1 MKYETNQSTDICN
14 KLYQHAQDQ
23 NGQNFWLT
31 LNNVPVLVLQNLEDA
46 DWVLRRNADNYHK
59 NMAWFRQAL
68 GASRFSEDGNAW
80 NIRKI
85 LTQHYFNKFDRERTC
100 ALALQHG
107 RTTLKKLV
115 EESQTQSR
123 MNDDTLREMTIS
135 VLIENFFGIT
145 LAQTGINAQNL
156 ANLMEYGSEY
166 SFVPTGMTST
176 LYREK
181 LALLPALR
189 RQILEDFKLFRSDK
203 VPFNP
208 MLEGMLKAD
217 QDPNQDIV
225 LEHELLTFFAA
236 GAETTAATVGW
247 ACYLLAKH
255 PDIQAMLSQEVQE
268 FWAQDQHDWATLSTL
283 KGLTAFISEALRL
296 YPPTPIIARLS
307 INADRIGEEAIQAN
321 QNILI
326 SFIGIQHDAKLHSDP
341 WHLNMN
347 EALKSPHTR
356 KGSGINTAFSFGP
369 RICGGKHFALV
380 ELAGFLSVFLAE
392 GHFELT
398 SQDPPVFFWKSQMLH
413 KDGQPVRVTFKTKP
427 N

>member
-1 MKYETNQSTDICN
+1 MNTPMNQSTEICN
-14 KLYQHAQDQ
+14 QLYKFARDQ

-31 LNNVPVLVLQNLEDA
+31 LNGVPVLILQNFADA
-46 DWVLRRNADNYHK
+46 DWVLRRNAQNYNK

-68 GASRFSEDGNAW
+68 GASRFSENGEAW
-80 NIRKI
+80 NIRKV

-100 ALALQHG
+100 ALAFQYG
-107 RTTLKKLV
+107 RTTLSKLV
-115 EESQTQSR
+115 AESQTQSR

-145 LAQTGINAQNL
+145 LAETGINTQNL
-156 ANLMEYGSEY
+156 ASIMEYGSEY
-166 SFVPTGMTST
+166 SFVPAGQTNA

-189 RQILEDFKLFRSDK
+189 RQILEDFKLFRSDQI
-203 VPFNP
+203 PSNQ
-208 MLEGMLKAD
+208 MLEGLLKAD
-217 QDPNQDIV
+217 RDPKQDIV

-236 GAETTAATVGW
+236 GAETKAATVGW

-255 PDIQAMLSQEVQE
+255 PDVQAMLSQEVQK
-268 FWAQDQHDWATLSTL
+268 FWAQDQHDWAMLSTL

-307 INADRIGEEAIQAN
+307 IDADRIGEETIQAN

-326 SFIGIQHDAKLHSDP
+326 SFIGIQHDARMHSDP
-341 WHLNMN
+341 WHLNMG
-347 EALKSPHTR
+347 EALKTPHTR

-369 RICGGKHFALV
+369 RVCGGKHFALV

-392 GHFELT
+392 GQFELT
-398 SQDPPVFFWKSQMLH
+398 TQAPPVFFWKSQMLH
-413 KDGQPVRVTFKTKP
+413 KDGQPVRVTFKTKSV
-427 N
+427 